1 MADTSTASGVESLL
15 ARRLAHNDGW
25 LDSDDDWGHANRDL
39 RKDYLDLAR
48 TTLAVMG
55 GPTEAQQQVAAL
67 DAEVR
72 DLQQQVDRY
81 RDAWHNACTRAR
93 RERRAKGRAS

>member
-1 MADTSTASGVESLL
+1 MTDTRTPDPVEHL
-15 ARRLAHNDGW
+15 ARHLADNDGW
-25 LDSDDDWGHANRDL
+25 LPDDGDWERANREL

-48 TTLAVMG
+48 TTLAVLG

-72 DLQQQVDRY
+72 ELRRQRDRY

-93 RERRAKGRAS
+93 RARRKP